1 MKTNRI
7 RKAEAV
13 YSELAIEMESNTVVC
28 IWAGTERQADRGKAF
43 SGKKRSLR
51 CAPLEAAGK
60 WKLQAG
66 EVE

>member
-7 RKAEAV
+7 RKAKAV

-43 SGKKRSLR
+43 SGKREVFGVPHWRLLASGSYRL
-51 CAPLEAAGK
+51 GK
-60 WKLQAG
+60 
-66 EVE
+66 